1 MMSGHSTQKNPQLQ
15 QIQQLLFQL
24 HQAVVAG
31 KWLQVQALDRDI
43 GAAVLLLR
51 QSSPEQSFAAELQ
64 LLKQRYQQIIQ
75 LAKEQQQELEQK
87 MKAFNDNKAGVLA
100 YQQTTESQR

>member
-1 MMSGHSTQKNPQLQ
+1 MSGHGTQKNPQLQ
-15 QIQQLLFQL
+15 QIQQLLSQL

-43 GAAVLLLR
+43 GSAVQRLR
-51 QSSPEQSFAAELQ
+51 ESGPEHAFSAELQ
-64 LLKQRYQQIIQ
+64 LLKQSYQQIIG
-75 LAKEQQQELEQK
+75 LAKEQQRELEQK